1 MSSGGAE
8 GEPIMEMNTTPLID
22 VMLVL
27 IIMFII
33 TIPIQT
39 HAVKINL
46 PVNNPNPPP
55 VIIKPD
61 FNTLSVDTQN
71 NITWNGSPIDIETL
85 RTLEDGI
92 ASFSGCAVVIS
103 HDRWFLDR
111 VCTHILAF
119 EGDSTVYWF
128 EGGYS
133 EYEENRKK
141 RLGNVEPKRPR
152 YKKLAV

>member
-1 MSSGGAE
+1 MAMSTGQDD

-55 VIIKPD
+55 ITIKPD
-61 FNTLSVDTQN
+61 KNVVSVDTQN
-71 NITWNGSPIDIETL
+71 NITWNGSPIDLATL
-85 RTLEDGI
+85 RNYLDQTKALPVEPELHIQPDPY
-92 ASFSGCAVVIS
+92 ARYARVDEMLAVVKK
-103 HDRWFLDR
+103 
-111 VCTHILAF
+111 
-119 EGDSTVYWF
+119 
-128 EGGYS
+128 S
-133 EYEENRKK
+133 EVTKVGFVDNEKYANFSK
-141 RLGNVEPKRPR
+141 
-152 YKKLAV
+152 

>member
-1 MSSGGAE
+1 MAMSAGQDD

-55 VIIKPD
+55 EVIKPD
-61 FNTLSVDTQN
+61 FNTVSVDLQN
-71 NITWNGSPIDIETL
+71 NITWNGSPVDLVTL
-85 RTLEDGI
+85 GTYLEQTKALPVEPELHVQPDPY
-92 ASFSGCAVVIS
+92 ARYARVDEMLAVV
-103 HDRWFLDR
+103 
-111 VCTHILAF
+111 
-119 EGDSTVYWF
+119 
-128 EGGYS
+128 
-133 EYEENRKK
+133 KK
-141 RLGNVEPKRPR
+141 S
-152 YKKLAV
+152 AVTKVGFVNNEQYANFGK

>member
-1 MSSGGAE
+1 MAMSSGGAE

-61 FNTLSVDTQN
+61 FNTVSVDTQN

-85 RTLEDGI
+85 RTYLDQTKALPVEPELHIQPDPYSRY
-92 ASFSGCAVVIS
+92 ARVDEMLAVVKK
-103 HDRWFLDR
+103 
-111 VCTHILAF
+111 
-119 EGDSTVYWF
+119 
-128 EGGYS
+128 S
-133 EYEENRKK
+133 EVSKVGFVDNEKYANFAK
-141 RLGNVEPKRPR
+141 
-152 YKKLAV
+152 

>member
-1 MSSGGAE
+1 MSMSTGQDD

-55 VIIKPD
+55 VTIKPD
-61 FNTLSVDTQN
+61 FNTVSVDTQSRV
-71 NITWNGSPIDIETL
+71 TWNGSPVDLVTL
-85 RTLEDGI
+85 RTYLDQTKRMTPEPELHVQPDPYSRY
-92 ASFSGCAVVIS
+92 AKVNEMLSVV
-103 HDRWFLDR
+103 
-111 VCTHILAF
+111 
-119 EGDSTVYWF
+119 
-128 EGGYS
+128 
-133 EYEENRKK
+133 K
-141 RLGNVEPKRPR
+141 RSNVTKVGFVGNEQYATFAR
-152 YKKLAV
+152 

>member
-1 MSSGGAE
+1 MSMSTGQDD

-55 VIIKPD
+55 VTIKPD
-61 FNTLSVDTQN
+61 FNTVSVDTQSRV
-71 NITWNGSPIDIETL
+71 TWNGSPVDLVTL
-85 RTLEDGI
+85 RTYLDQTKAMTPEPELHVQPDPYARYAKVDEMLAVVKKSNVTKVGFVGNEQY
-92 ASFSGCAVVIS
+92 ASF
-103 HDRWFLDR
+103 
-111 VCTHILAF
+111 
-119 EGDSTVYWF
+119 
-128 EGGYS
+128 
-133 EYEENRKK
+133 
-141 RLGNVEPKRPR
+141 PK
-152 YKKLAV
+152 